1 MRCPF
6 QNFAP
11 CLQGECAAYEPEKR
25 VSNNLSIPE
34 YCNMFSNPNM
44 VVPLPYSDK
53 TRAAIEKMGANAHGG
68 LIKGNIC
75 VCCGEII
82 PECRMV
88 CPNCDKKG
96 GCEETELLYG
106 SSPCTNLPT
115 RKGSRE

>member
-11 CLQGECAAYEPEKR
+11 CLQCECAAYEPEKR

-53 TRAAIEKMGANAHGG
+53 TREAIEKMGANAHGG
-68 LIKGNIC
+68 IA
-75 VCCGEII
+75 GE
-82 PECRMV
+82 
-88 CPNCDKKG
+88 
-96 GCEETELLYG
+96 
-106 SSPCTNLPT
+106 
-115 RKGSRE
+115 